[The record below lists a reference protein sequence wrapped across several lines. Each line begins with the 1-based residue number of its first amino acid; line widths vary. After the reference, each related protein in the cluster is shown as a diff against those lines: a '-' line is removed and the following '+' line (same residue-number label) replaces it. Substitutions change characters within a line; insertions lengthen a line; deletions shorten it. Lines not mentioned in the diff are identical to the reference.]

1 MGKVEKGSAEISLG
15 WDFHTHRPDGPR
27 SIVNRAWE
35 NPQESGYFSLG
46 LHPWFLDKNWEQAF
60 DLVRFQA
67 RQNERVLA
75 IGECGFDRLKGPDSS
90 IQKAAFW
97 AQAKLAKEL
106 EIPLMLHCVK
116 GYDLLLEFLKSSADP
131 PSIVW
136 HGWNLRSELA
146 VSLLPFPVYFS
157 FGRHLATLDSNAAQS
172 LRQCPSDRIF
182 FETDDSEVEI
192 HAVYRAA
199 SLILGRST
207 EDLAKQVISNW
218 NKISNRKIK

>member
-1 MGKVEKGSAEISLG
+1 MGRVEKGSEQISSG

-27 SIVNRAWE
+27 SIVNRTWE
-35 NPQESGYFSLG
+35 NPPESGYFSLG
-46 LHPWFLDKNWEQAF
+46 LHPWFLDKDWELAF

-75 IGECGFDRLKGPDSS
+75 IGECGFDRLKGPYSS
-90 IQKAAFW
+90 IQKAAFR
-97 AQAKLAKEL
+97 AQAQLATEL
-106 EIPLMLHCVK
+106 GIPLMLHCVK
-116 GYDLLLEFLKSSADP
+116 GHDLLLEFLRSSADP

-136 HGWNLRSELA
+136 HGWNLRPELA

-157 FGRHLATLDSNAAQS
+157 FGRHLAIPDSNAGQS
-172 LRQCPSDRIF
+172 LRQFPCDRIF
-182 FETDDSEVEI
+182 FETDDSDVEI
-192 HAVYRAA
+192 DTVYQSA

-218 NKISNRKIK
+218 NKISKRKIK